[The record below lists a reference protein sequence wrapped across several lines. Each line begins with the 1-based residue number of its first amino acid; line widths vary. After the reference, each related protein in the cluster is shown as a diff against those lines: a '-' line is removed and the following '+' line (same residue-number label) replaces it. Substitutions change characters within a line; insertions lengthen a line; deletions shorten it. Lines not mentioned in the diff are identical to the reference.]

1 LKENEDE
8 ARFSQHLA
16 MIKKDVD
23 VEATL
28 EKAIFNFDSK
38 EDTIKFFKEKGFN
51 SLIPKLNMNFE
62 NTAVVHKADHTDQRK
77 LKEFDNVLE
86 FFKEFDNQKELFV
99 FDNVSLNISGEGLV
113 CFYENSDCF
122 FVLKTEASLLV
133 EYLKDKTLITF
144 DSKILYHKY
153 FDIFEDYLFYD
164 LKLAF

>member
-16 MIKKDVD
+16 MIKKDVE

-28 EKAIFNFDSK
+28 EKAVFNFNSK

-62 NTAVVHKADHTDQRK
+62 NIIVAHKTEHTDKRQ
-77 LKEFDNVLE
+77 LKEFDDALE
-86 FFKEFDNQKELFV
+86 FFKEFDNQGLFV
-99 FDNVSLNISGEGLV
+99 FEKSSLNILEEGLI
-113 CFYENSDCF
+113 CFYEKNDCF
-122 FVLKTEASLLV
+122 FVLKTKAEFIS
-133 EYLKDKTLITF
+133 EYLKDKLLITF

-153 FDIFEDYLFYD
+153 FDVFENFLFYD